1 MYFSNTMDS
10 FVTAVINKRK
20 SISLSIFNFR
30 HKKKCILYVIYKFK
44 LAGSYYVIVII
55 DNN

>member
-20 SISLSIFNFR
+20 SISPSIFNFR
-30 HKKKCILYVIYKFK
+30 HKKNVFYMSFINLNLLGHIM
-44 LAGSYYVIVII
+44 L
-55 DNN
+55 